1 MKRTNN
7 HSVLSNILLII
18 VLISVVFPFLWVLLS
33 SFKNEADIINY
44 PPKLFASHY
53 TLANY
58 TDIWKTIPMTRYI
71 VNTVIYAVGV
81 LVISVTLDSFTGYA
95 LARMKFRG
103 RTFFYYV
110 IMVTMFIPFA
120 ITMIPLFMEL
130 SKFGMINTYAGLI
143 IPHATTAFGIF
154 MMRSFFVGLPEDLAE
169 AARLD
174 GLNEF
179 QIYFRIMLPLA
190 KPQLITLA
198 IFSLMG
204 SWNDLLYPML
214 MTTDQSMRTLAA
226 GLALIGGQHITYYGP
241 VMAGTII
248 SMLPL
253 FIIYM
258 FAQKYFIQGSAMS
271 GMKE

>member
-1 MKRTNN
+1 MKRTNK

-18 VLISVVFPFLWVLLS
+18 VLISVVFPFLWVLVS

-44 PPKLFASHY
+44 PPKMFAGHY

-58 TDIWKTIPMTRYI
+58 VDIWKTIPMTRYI
-71 VNTVIYAVGV
+71 INTMIYAVGV
-81 LVISVTLDSFTGYA
+81 CVISITLDSFSGYA
-95 LARMKFRG
+95 LARMRFRG

-110 IMVTMFIPFA
+110 VMVTMFIPFA

-130 SKFGMINTYAGLI
+130 SEFGMINTYPGLI

>member
-1 MKRTNN
+1 MKTTKS

-33 SFKNEADIINY
+33 SFKYESSIIAY

-53 TLANY
+53 TFKNY
-58 TDIWKTIPMTRYI
+58 IDVWTQIPMTRYI
-71 VNTVIYAVGV
+71 VNTVIYAVGTCA
-81 LVISVTLDSFTGYA
+81 ISLFFDSFTGYA
-95 LARMKFRG
+95 FARMKFRG
-103 RTFFYYV
+103 KTVMYYAV
-110 IMVTMFIPFA
+110 LVTMFIPFA

-130 SKFGMINTYAGLI
+130 NKFHMLNTYAGLI

-154 MMRSFFVGLPEDLAE
+154 MMRSFFIGLPEDLAE

-174 GLNEF
+174 GLNEY
-179 QIYFRIMLPLA
+179 QIYFKIMLPLA
-190 KPQLITLA
+190 KPQLITLV

-204 SWNDLLYPML
+204 SWNDLLYPL
-214 MTTDQSMRTLAA
+214 IMTTDQSMRTLAA
-226 GLALIGGQHITYYGP
+226 GLALIGGSHVTLYGP

>member
-1 MKRTNN
+1 MKRTNK
-7 HSVLSNILLII
+7 HSVLSDILLII

-53 TLANY
+53 TFSNY

-71 VNTVIYAVGV
+71 INTVIYAVGV
-81 LVISVTLDSFTGYA
+81 CAISVTFDSFTGYA
-95 LARMKFRG
+95 LARMRFRG

-190 KPQLITLA
+190 KPQLITLT

-253 FIIYM
+253 FVIYM

>member
-7 HSVLSNILLII
+7 HSIVSNVLLVI
-18 VLISVVFPFLWVLLS
+18 VLISVIFPFLWVLLS
-33 SFKNEADIINY
+33 SFKNEANIISY

-71 VNTVIYAVGV
+71 INTVIYAVGV
-81 LVISVTLDSFTGYA
+81 CAISVTFDSFTGYA
-95 LARMKFRG
+95 LARMHFRG

-190 KPQLITLA
+190 KPQLITLT

>member
-7 HSVLSNILLII
+7 HSIVSNVLLVI
-18 VLISVVFPFLWVLLS
+18 VLISVIFPFLWVLLS
-33 SFKNEADIINY
+33 SFKNEANIISY

-71 VNTVIYAVGV
+71 INTVIYAADVCA
-81 LVISVTLDSFTGYA
+81 ISVTFDSFTGYA
-95 LARMKFRG
+95 LARMHFRG

-190 KPQLITLA
+190 KPQLITLT

-214 MTTDQSMRTLAA
+214 MTTDQSMRTLAV

>member
-7 HSVLSNILLII
+7 HSIISDILLII

-33 SFKNEADIINY
+33 SFKNEGDIINY

-53 TLANY
+53 TINNY
-58 TDIWKTIPMTRYI
+58 IDIWKTIPMTRYI
-71 VNTVIYAVGV
+71 INTVIYAVGV
-81 LVISVTLDSFTGYA
+81 GVISITLDSFTGYA

-103 RTFFYYV
+103 RTFIYYV
-110 IMVTMFIPFA
+110 VMVTMFIPFA

-253 FIIYM
+253 FLIYL